1 MWLDESF
8 GTTTVSDPMN
18 GDRVTFH
25 GCPKHKW
32 LAHKHEKLARK
43 YELTIIEVHL
53 MAQLAADFALFGD
66 AALEPGFTTFGATEE
81 LKRDYEEAKLDA
93 ARLSASLPIE
103 EVLDIFVRNHRR
115 MMRMAELEPD
125 PSRRKRTVDFLSA
138 SEASLRGTYERAQE
152 RVAAKHRGL
161 NG

>member
-1 MWLDESF
+1 MWLDETY
-8 GTTTVSDPMN
+8 GTTTVGCPMT

-25 GCPKHKW
+25 GCPRHKW

-66 AALEPGFTTFGATEE
+66 AALEPGFTTFGVTEE

-115 MMRMAELEPD
+115 MLRMAEVEPD
-125 PSRRKRTVDFLSA
+125 PGRRKRIVDFLSA
-138 SEASLRGTYERAQE
+138 SEASLRGTFERAQE